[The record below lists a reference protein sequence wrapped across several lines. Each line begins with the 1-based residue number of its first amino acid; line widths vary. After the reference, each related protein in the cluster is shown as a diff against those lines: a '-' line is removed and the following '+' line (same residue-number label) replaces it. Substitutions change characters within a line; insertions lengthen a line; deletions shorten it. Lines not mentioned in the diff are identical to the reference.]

1 MSRITLSCEN
11 KPSGPIHYPVRLS
24 ATAATAVIA
33 AIIIATT
40 AAAII
45 TVAAEGYQKKN
56 DDEKPNNIVV
66 IKNIAKAI
74 HKISSLRR
82 YKRRFHQS
90 EILNSEK
97 LFAFPICYHTMKKRK
112 ICYRFS
118 KINFAYF
125 ILKIRS
131 CKNCRLRSKI

>member
-1 MSRITLSCEN
+1 MFQITLSCE
-11 KPSGPIHYPVRLS
+11 KPSDLYYPLRLS
-24 ATAATAVIA
+24 ATAATAVTA
-33 AIIIATT
+33 AIVVAAT

-82 YKRRFHQS
+82 HGRRFHQS
-90 EILNSEK
+90 ENLNSENH
-97 LFAFPICYHTMKKRK
+97 FAFPICYHTMMERK
-112 ICYRFS
+112 ICY
-118 KINFAYF
+118 
-125 ILKIRS
+125 
-131 CKNCRLRSKI
+131 